1 MRFKR
6 GLKPLNQYGYRG
18 QKKPKHT
25 HTHQKRRVFVT
36 LYDGTTF
43 IDQYMKQE
51 GRNHFFKERGKVRS
65 STVYQ
70 MNILTKSDQVQA
82 IIDGKEPHK
91 TNAIDKPPT
100 V

>member
-1 MRFKR
+1 MRSNR
-6 GLKPLNQYGYRG
+6 GLKPVNQYGYRG

-65 STVYQ
+65 STIYQ
-70 MNILTKSDQVQA
+70 MNILTKSDQAQKQIEA
-82 IIDGKEPHK
+82 AQNGK
-91 TNAIDKPPT
+91 AIDKR
-100 V
+100 

>member
-1 MRFKR
+1 MRSNR
-6 GLKPLNQYGYRG
+6 GLKPVNQYGYRG

-25 HTHQKRRVFVT
+25 HTHPKRRVHVT

-43 IDQYMKQE
+43 IDRYLKQE
-51 GRNHFFKERGKVRS
+51 GRNHYFAERGKVRS

-70 MNILTKSDQVQA
+70 INILTKSDQAQQMLE
-82 IIDGKEPHK
+82 GKKPHK